1 MSLIAAVFSA
11 VAVASEPVPICPGQL
26 YSIRVDAAAEEKP
39 PVATPAYR
47 VAKVLAVRPPLLFV
61 RIYRNRWD
69 VRPTTVDTKEL
80 VVGKVSDPKG
90 YGTSCIG
97 IAESLFLREASPQL
111 LSKSAVTA
119 EELES
124 AEEQMRVNGMFNAAD
139 AGTRSRVCGAQPTA
153 GPQRER
159 EQR

>member
-1 MSLIAAVFSA
+1 MLLIAILSA
-11 VAVASEPVPICPGQL
+11 VALASEAVPICPGDL
-26 YSIRVDAAAEEKP
+26 YSVRLDGDAEGKPTVD
-39 PVATPAYR
+39 TGAYR

-97 IAESLFLREASPQL
+97 IAESLFLKEASPQA
-111 LSKSAVTA
+111 LSKSAVNA
-119 EELES
+119 EELER
-124 AEEQMRVNGMFNAAD
+124 AEEQMRVNGMSDAAD
-139 AGTRSRVCGAQPTA
+139 AGTRSRACGRQPTL
-153 GPQRER
+153 GPQRKR
-159 EQR
+159 GQR